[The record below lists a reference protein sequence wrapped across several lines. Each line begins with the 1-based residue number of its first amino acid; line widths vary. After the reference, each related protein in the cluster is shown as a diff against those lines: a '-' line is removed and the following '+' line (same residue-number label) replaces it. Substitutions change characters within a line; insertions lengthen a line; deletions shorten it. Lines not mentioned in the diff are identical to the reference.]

1 MGSNSGCESSGLS
14 GSRRLSGAL
23 GCERHLIIPLW
34 LVRAGGGVGAPA
46 HTLCLAQ
53 GLQGLARP
61 IPPDF
66 AAMTSSFTTSLSQK
80 TAGLRRAIQT
90 VAVII

>member
-1 MGSNSGCESSGLS
+1 M
-14 GSRRLSGAL
+14 
-23 GCERHLIIPLW
+23 
-34 LVRAGGGVGAPA
+34 GAPA

-53 GLQGLARP
+53 GLQGVARL
-61 IPPDF
+61 IPPDC

-80 TAGLRRAIQT
+80 PAGLRRAIQR

>member
-1 MGSNSGCESSGLS
+1 MQ
-14 GSRRLSGAL
+14 
-23 GCERHLIIPLW
+23 
-34 LVRAGGGVGAPA
+34 APA

-53 GLQGLARP
+53 GLQGVARP
-61 IPPDF
+61 VPPDC

-80 TAGLRRAIQT
+80 TAGLRRAIQR